1 MKIVLLL
8 MGKTND
14 SCLSDHI
21 NNYVNRI
28 NRYNKLEIIEIPNIK
43 SSSSLPINTIL
54 LKESDLILNY
64 LKESD
69 HLILLDKKGVSLSS
83 VGFARK
89 MQDLMFLSKKRI
101 VFLVGGSYGVEQ
113 KIYSRADESISLSDM
128 TFPHQIV
135 RIFFVEQL
143 YRSYTILNNESYH
156 H

>member
-28 NRYNKLEIIEIPNIK
+28 NRYNKFEIIEIPNIK

-113 KIYSRADESISLSDM
+113 KIYSRADDSISLSDM